1 MKVTDIEVGKL
12 LPYWNNARNND
23 KTVEK
28 IVTSIKEYGFT
39 VPLVVNKDMVLITGH
54 ARLKAAKK
62 LGLKTVPCVLVD
74 MTEDQ
79 AKKYRIADN
88 KIQESTEWNEEALF
102 KELREIGDPMELVNM
117 GFELKEIEDIVGDI
131 DSLVEDAEEMAQA
144 IPEYTVSA
152 QKPIEGDKYMP
163 PMQNGDSDCGVC
175 ESETGA
181 WRRKNASYPRCSPST
196 SAPHPDDQCGNHF
209 RFDSVSFCHGR
220 RSQST
225 HRDGYGGSGR
235 YVGFYLPYDVYRSCH
250 LFLYIY

>member
-144 IPEYTVSA
+144 VPEYTVSA
-152 QKPIEGDKYMP
+152 QKPIDGDKYMP
-163 PMQNGDSDCGVC
+163 PMQNGDS
-175 ESETGA
+175 E
-181 WRRKNASYPRCSPST
+181 
-196 SAPHPDDQCGNHF
+196 
-209 RFDSVSFCHGR
+209 RFESVSEPQAQPMITNTRSVEDIEKELKKREQELNGR
-220 RSQST
+220 FVQESYEQT
-225 HRDGYGGSGR
+225 K
-235 YVGFYLPYDVYRSCH
+235 YDNIVVCPHCGQQFKVRG
-250 LFLYIY
+250 LK

>member
-117 GFELKEIEDIVGDI
+117 GFELKEIEEIVGDI
-131 DSLVEDAEEMAQA
+131 DSLVEDAEEMAQTV
-144 IPEYTVSA
+144 PEYTVSA
-152 QKPIEGDKYMP
+152 QRPIEGDKYMP
-163 PMQNGDSDCGVC
+163 PMQNGDY
-175 ESETGA
+175 ERSE
-181 WRRKNASYPRCSPST
+181 
-196 SAPHPDDQCGNHF
+196 
-209 RFDSVSFCHGR
+209 SVSEPQAQPMITNTRSVEDIEKELKKREQELNGR
-220 RSQST
+220 FVQESYEQT
-225 HRDGYGGSGR
+225 K
-235 YVGFYLPYDVYRSCH
+235 YDNIVVCPHCGQQFKVRG
-250 LFLYIY
+250 LK